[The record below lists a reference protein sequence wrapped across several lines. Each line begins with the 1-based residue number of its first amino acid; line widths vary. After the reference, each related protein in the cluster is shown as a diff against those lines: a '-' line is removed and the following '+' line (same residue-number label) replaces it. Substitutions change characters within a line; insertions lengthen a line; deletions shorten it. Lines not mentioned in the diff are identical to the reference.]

1 MELHVCNKC
10 GKRKPVDAYY
20 VVRNHP
26 NSPLRRRLTCK
37 ACIKLYHAQYK
48 KIGRTKGKA
57 VIPQRLASIDC
68 LYKCPICLMA
78 YPQNSNKPFAS
89 QAEAD
94 RCCRILAKEA

>member
-26 NSPLRRRLTCK
+26 NSPLRRRLSCK

-48 KIGRTKGKA
+48 KIGRTKGKT
-57 VIPQRLASIDC
+57 VIYTRRASIDFAFQ
-68 LYKCPICLMA
+68 CPTCGMG
-78 YPQNSNKPFAS
+78 
-89 QAEAD
+89 AESENEA
-94 RCCRILAKEA
+94 RACCKRLEA